1 MLDRIATL
9 VSFRALLAALVS
21 AAAIV
26 VVGLTWP
33 SSERRAH
40 SEARVRGELP
50 RLLSPSTGR
59 TFSAHSE
66 ARVGRAL
73 PRLLSPSTGRTF
85 YVSKSGSDSSRGT
98 LSAPWRTVQ
107 KALDTLR
114 PGQRALV
121 RSGTYR
127 QDLLMTR
134 SGRASKPITLAAYP
148 GSRVVLRPASTEGNA
163 HPVVVYSAAYFRVHG
178 FVIEGSLGTSSAN
191 VYVSGSSH
199 HIEISG
205 NEIRRGQDSGV
216 YTEATTR
223 YVFLLGNRVHDNGWG
238 HLPSQ
243 HQSHGFYIRGAH
255 DLIAN
260 NVIYNHPY
268 GFGLQIWPVNHHTV
282 VVNNTIAASGLSS
295 IVLGAGEPGDVSDVI
310 IRNNILYG
318 GNWGIELYNDCPRRS
333 HADHNLIYAYRE
345 APLTGGC
352 EQGLDTSEDNI
363 LASPRFTGF
372 RERDFH
378 LRATSPAL
386 NVALRDWSARN
397 DAEGR
402 RRPQGPGPD
411 VGAFE
416 RPLRAGR

>member
-1 MLDRIATL
+1 MHNRIAAL

-21 AAAIV
+21 ASAV
-26 VVGLTWP
+26 VALGLSWP
-33 SSERRAH
+33 SGERRAH
-40 SEARVRGELP
+40 SESRVGGALP

-59 TFSAHSE
+59 TFRAHSE

-73 PRLLSPSTGRTF
+73 PRLLSASTGRTF

-98 LSAPWRTVQ
+98 FSAPWRTVQ
-107 KALDTLR
+107 KALDTMR

-121 RSGTYR
+121 RSGIYR
-127 QDLLMTR
+127 EDLLMTR

-148 GSRVVLRPASTEGNA
+148 GARVALRPASTTGDTY
-163 HPVVVYSAAYFRVHG
+163 PIVIFSAAYFRLHG
-178 FVIEGSLGTSSAN
+178 FVIEGSVGTSSAN

-199 HIEISG
+199 HIEISR
-205 NEIRRGQDSGV
+205 NEIRHGQDSGV
-216 YTEATTR
+216 FTERTTS
-223 YVFLLGNRVHDNGWG
+223 YLLLLGNRVHDNGRRLSG
-238 HLPSQ
+238 Q
-243 HQSHGFYIRGAH
+243 HHGLYIQGVH

-260 NVIYNHPY
+260 NVIYNHLY

-345 APLTGGC
+345 APLTGRC

-363 LASPRFTGF
+363 LAGPRFTGY